1 MNQAIQQTAQVFS
14 SVATSALTG
23 QVTRGGIDLTAGGQR
38 QISSLYELLD
48 GSVTVKQTDN
58 SNVTLKCP
66 WTSDPSNMR
75 TNLPKIM
82 DILTTTT
89 DQYIEGRINVNE
101 ARAEILMGLPN
112 MTQSI
117 VESIVTAQQGAM
129 SSSDPNSDRVTA
141 GWLVING
148 IIDVSTMKSIDKY
161 VTARGDVYRLQ
172 SVGYYE
178 QGGPAARIEAVIDAT
193 QDPPEIVFMR
203 DLTDLGRGFSP
214 QLLTTGTGG
223 TQ

>member
-1 MNQAIQQTAQVFS
+1 VIQQVAQTFS
-14 SVATSALTG
+14 SVATNAGTG
-23 QVTRGGIDLTAGGQR
+23 SVTRAGIDLTAGGQR
-38 QISSLYELLD
+38 QIKSLYELLD
-48 GSVTVKQTDN
+48 GSVTVKQADGQ
-58 SNVTLKCP
+58 NVTVKSP
-66 WTSDPSNMR
+66 WTSEPANMR
-75 TNLPKIM
+75 QNLPKIM
-82 DILTTTT
+82 DMLATNT

-101 ARAEILMGLPN
+101 ARAEVLMGLPN
-112 MTQSI
+112 MTQPI
-117 VESIVTAQQGAM
+117 VESIISAQQAAV
-129 SSSDPNSDRVTA
+129 SITDPNSDRVTS

-148 IIDVSTMKSIDKY
+148 IIDLTAMKALDKY

-178 QGGPAARIEAVIDAT
+178 QGGPMARIEAVIDAT

-214 QLLTTGTGG
+214 QLMTTGTGN